1 MISEKQDTTLEIR
14 ESKPLLNCNQI
25 SNVKE
30 FTNEHTT
37 LLGHCQ
43 PVFATSFS
51 PDDSLIAS
59 AGYDGTVIIW
69 NASNGEKIYLLRH
82 QPFDQLREISFSPN
96 GSILATCGYF
106 WFRNPP
112 GSENWSVETCI
123 YLWDVNSGSILKSIK
138 KFDNR
143 FRGVTFSPDGKFLA
157 FGENTVNGTSSV
169 KLWDLTNNNFSCL
182 GEHNGSIFTLDFSPD
197 GTLLASGSGEPSIK
211 LWNLTSGTLIKT
223 LGEHTMDVNS
233 VKFSPDGQLLAS
245 ASDDTSIIL
254 WNVSSWNIIRTL
266 DGHDRKILSVD
277 FSDDN
282 TLVSGEG
289 EYGNQ
294 HFPSLIH
301 DATIK
306 IWDVST
312 GTELNTLIGHN
323 NVVWSVDFSSDGT
336 KIVSGGWDWR
346 VKLWGDFNP
355 MTSGYDDT
363 WPTSTPEEQG
373 MNSTTL
379 NELFDYID
387 SWPDSIHGLC
397 VMRHGVIVAEGYF
410 SSDYHQ
416 YIQEDKHQTH
426 SVTKSFTSALIGI
439 AIDQGYITDVQQ
451 KVLDFFPDM
460 NFLNVDSRKEAMT
473 IEHLLTMRTGLDWPE
488 MDTGYDSSE
497 DLADQM
503 LHSNNSVQY
512 ILDKPMV
519 AAPGEVWE
527 YCSGATHLLSAI
539 IQRTTGQTTLEFA
552 QKNLF
557 TPLGIDPSEIIWD
570 TDRNG
575 INRGHSNLFLSPR
588 SLAKFGSLYLN
599 DGMVNGKE
607 VISKEWVEKS
617 VTKEFGGYGY
627 CWWNDLYGHFAMG
640 LNGHYIY
647 VLPEED
653 IVASFTESSLTLRL
667 LSRYII
673 PAIIPSESSTVIHST
688 NTMITDSGE
697 VTTQSTFSESSGMAI
712 LYPTL
717 ALFALIVS
725 VRKKKVE

>member
-1 MISEKQDTTLEIR
+1 MLQRKYGILTILLLLILTLISLNQESGFLKSEIYDSLHIPR
-14 ESKPLLNCNQI
+14 TQTSAN
-25 SNVKE
+25 
-30 FTNEHTT
+30 FTNDHAT

-59 AGYDGTVIIW
+59 AGYDGTAILW
-69 NASNGEKIYLLRH
+69 NASNGEKVHLLRH
-82 QPFDQLREISFSPN
+82 QPFDQLGELSFSPN
-96 GSILATCGYF
+96 GSLLATCGYY
-106 WFRNPP
+106 WFRSPP

-123 YLWDVNSGSILKSIK
+123 HLWDVSSGSILKSIK
-138 KFDNR
+138 KFDTR

-157 FGENTVNGTSSV
+157 FGENALNGTYSIALWNISS
-169 KLWDLTNNNFSCL
+169 KELLSI
-182 GEHNGSIFTLDFSPD
+182 GKHNGSIFTLDISPD
-197 GTLLASGSGEPSIK
+197 GTLLASGSGEPLIK

-223 LGEHTMDVNS
+223 LSDHAMDVNS
-233 VKFSPDGQLLAS
+233 VKFSPNGQMLAS

-254 WNVSSWNIIRTL
+254 WNVSSWTIIRTL
-266 DGHDRKILSVD
+266 DGHDRKVLSLD
-277 FSDDN
+277 FSDDD

-289 EYGNQ
+289 EYDNQ
-294 HFPSLIH
+294 HFPSQIH
-301 DATIK
+301 HATIK
-306 IWDVST
+306 IWDIST

-323 NVVWSVDFSSDGT
+323 NAVWSVDFSSDGT

-346 VKLWGDFNP
+346 VKLWGDYNP
-355 MTSGYDDT
+355 MSSGYVDT

-379 NELFDYID
+379 NELSDYID
-387 SWPDSIHGLC
+387 TWSDAIHGLC
-397 VMRHGVIVAEGYF
+397 IMRHGVIVAEGYF
-410 SSDYHQ
+410 RSDYHQ

-439 AIDQGYITDVQQ
+439 AIDQGYITDVKQ
-451 KVLDFFPDM
+451 KVLDFFPEM

-473 IEHLLTMRTGLDWPE
+473 LEHLLTMRTGLDWPE
-488 MDTGYDSSE
+488 TDTGYSGAG

-552 QKNLF
+552 QENLF
-557 TPLGIDPSEIIWD
+557 TPLGIDPSEVIWD

-599 DGMVNGKE
+599 EGLVNGKQ

-617 VTKEFGGYGY
+617 VTMEFGGYGY
-627 CWWNDLYGHFAMG
+627 CWWNDVFGHFAMG

-653 IVASFTESSLTLRL
+653 IVASFTESSLT
-667 LSRYII
+667 
-673 PAIIPSESSTVIHST
+673 
-688 NTMITDSGE
+688 
-697 VTTQSTFSESSGMAI
+697 
-712 LYPTL
+712 
-717 ALFALIVS
+717 
-725 VRKKKVE
+725 